1 MQLVEIEGHRLL
13 QLRNPWGRLTWKGRF
28 SYQDA
33 SSWSPTMQMVRATP
47 AAHAQKLCPD
57 FQRRLQNPSFD
68 DGLFWM
74 SYEDFQKYFKNL
86 WA

>member
-1 MQLVEIEGHRLL
+1 
-13 QLRNPWGRLTWKGRF
+13 
-28 SYQDA
+28 
-33 SSWSPTMQMVRATP
+33 MQMVRATP
-47 AAHAQKLCPD
+47 ATHAQKLCPD

-86 WA
+86 LA

>member
-1 MQLVEIEGHRLL
+1 MEIEGHRLL
-13 QLRNPWGRLTWKGRF
+13 QLRNPWGRLTWNGRF

-47 AAHAQKLCPD
+47 ATHAQKLCSD

-86 WA
+86 LA